1 MNKEKISNEILAIYN
16 KNNHLLPLIIDTI
29 FQKTLCH
36 HNYIPCYVY
45 LLQKIGNKR
54 NILLGSLQK
63 IKSELDM
70 FHVDTDKSQYD
81 RLCQENKYTDKLIG
95 YSMLITELE
104 DRGIIHNQI
113 NDSIQNIFTLIKN
126 IKDEKDIYRSL
137 TCLEIIFKKLYKDDK
152 IPDNYEKTLE
162 NLKEETKSMKIKFKI
177 MDILDK

>member
-1 MNKEKISNEILAIYN
+1 
-16 KNNHLLPLIIDTI
+16 
-29 FQKTLCH
+29 
-36 HNYIPCYVY
+36 
-45 LLQKIGNKR
+45 
-54 NILLGSLQK
+54 
-63 IKSELDM
+63 M

-126 IKDEKDIYRSL
+126 INDEKDIYRSL
-137 TCLEIIFKKLYKDDK
+137 TCLEIIFKKLYIDDK
-152 IPDNYEKTLE
+152 IPDNYKKTLE
-162 NLKEETKSMKIKFKI
+162 NLKKETKSMKIKFKI